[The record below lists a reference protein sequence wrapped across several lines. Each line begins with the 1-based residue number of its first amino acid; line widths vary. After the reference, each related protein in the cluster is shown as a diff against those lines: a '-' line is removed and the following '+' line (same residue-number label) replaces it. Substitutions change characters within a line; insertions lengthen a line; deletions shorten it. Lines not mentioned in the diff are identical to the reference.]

1 MTSLK
6 KHIDEWEQ
14 SIALCTLDAW
24 CSALASVGRNTERAI
39 PGLKGGLRSA
49 LGELAERVKKDTTP
63 TTIEDSKNRF
73 ELELGGWAD
82 SVIEDLQKKT
92 IDVKE
97 MMLTLAAAAERII
110 QRDSANS
117 TRFGELTVRLQSI
130 GRLEDISAIR
140 QQLTASALDLKANV
154 QRMEEEGRATV
165 HHLQTQIEAYQV
177 KAAESERR
185 ASTDHLTG
193 VRNRRGLEL
202 ALESRRERQSPFSLI
217 LLDLNGFKE
226 INDKHGH
233 LAGDELLKLF
243 ACELREQFRPTDV
256 VGRWGGDEF
265 IVITDAPPSEI
276 ESFLNRVRRW
286 VLGKYKVQTPGGIIE
301 IKADAAIGVAAWDLQ
316 EDSDRLLARAD
327 SLMYAEKK
335 VHARA

>member
-1 MTSLK
+1 MTSIK

-14 SIALCTLDAW
+14 SIARGALNAW
-24 CSALASVGRNTERAI
+24 CSALACVARDTERAI
-39 PGLKGGLRSA
+39 PGLKGGLRGA
-49 LGELAERVKKDTTP
+49 LGELTERIQRDTTP

-73 ELELGGWAD
+73 DLELGKWAD

-97 MMLTLAAAAERII
+97 MMLTLAAAAERIT
-110 QRDSANS
+110 QRDTANS
-117 TRFGELTVRLQSI
+117 SRFGELTVRLQSI

-165 HHLQTQIEAYQV
+165 RHLQTQIETYRA

-185 ASTDHLTG
+185 ASTDQLTG
-193 VRNRRGLEL
+193 LRNRRGLEL
-202 ALESRRERQSPFSLI
+202 ALEARRERQSPFSLI
-217 LLDLNGFKE
+217 LLDLNGFKG
-226 INDKHGH
+226 INDKYGH
-233 LAGDELLKLF
+233 LVGDELLKHF
-243 ACELREQFRPTDV
+243 AGELREQFRPADV

-265 IVITDAPPSEI
+265 IVITDASPDEL

-286 VLGKYKVQTPGGIIE
+286 VLGKYKVQTPDGVLE
-301 IKADAAIGVAAWDLQ
+301 IKADAAIGVAAWDLR
-316 EDSDRLLARAD
+316 EDSNRLLARAD
-327 SLMYAEKK
+327 SLMYAEKR
-335 VHARA
+335 VHA